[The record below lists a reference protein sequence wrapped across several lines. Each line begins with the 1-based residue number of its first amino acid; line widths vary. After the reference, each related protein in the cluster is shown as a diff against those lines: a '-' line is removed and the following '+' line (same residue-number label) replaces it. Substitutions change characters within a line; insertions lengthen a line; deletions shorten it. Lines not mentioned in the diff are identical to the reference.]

1 MDAIASLVK
10 LFERAEREGCTS
22 YGLWHERGSLSY
34 ADVMAG
40 PCEFKHLS
48 PRRRPNRCEVS
59 PSPLM
64 RWIPSGHPAL
74 RGLWSRNL
82 SAMLI
87 ALRAPGISCSALE
100 RGLDRLHPVT
110 SSVLSQSRTIRV
122 FRIRLVRS
130 HRRGFRVWSREGTS
144 PEGFCLVDSVRG
156 PFITC
161 QCRPVEM
168 RAPHMET
175 GSGKTPPQSHEHA
188 SRPPRA
194 SRQSTT
200 RFLRV
205 L

>member
-1 MDAIASLVK
+1 MDAIDSLVK

-64 RWIPSGHPAL
+64 RWLPSGHPAL

-87 ALRAPGISCSALE
+87 ALRAPGISCSAIE

-122 FRIRLVRS
+122 VRICPVRS
-130 HRRGFRVWSREGTS
+130 HRRGFRAWIPEITS
-144 PEGFCLVDSVRG
+144 FEGFCLVE
-156 PFITC
+156 
-161 QCRPVEM
+161 QCTRPVH
-168 RAPHMET
+168 HMPMQAT
-175 GSGKTPPQSHEHA
+175 
-188 SRPPRA
+188 
-194 SRQSTT
+194 
-200 RFLRV
+200 
-205 L
+205 